1 MKLLLKRDNTGD
13 GFPSSDQV
21 DVGELVINSKTGKL
35 YSKLQ
40 DGSIIEWVG
49 QKICF
54 EPTPVLKMFY
64 DSTEITNENIDD
76 FCCLGAIIEFEIDM
90 LKTAPYKYSFQF
102 IELTANT
109 TPQNITVQT
118 PIYTTYTAEDKAI
131 RKALVPINLS
141 IPGDDQPISIFK
153 FIVNDDNV
161 VSKKILEKIITIKC
175 KQ

>member
-102 IELTANT
+102 I
-109 TPQNITVQT
+109 
-118 PIYTTYTAEDKAI
+118 
-131 RKALVPINLS
+131 
-141 IPGDDQPISIFK
+141 
-153 FIVNDDNV
+153 
-161 VSKKILEKIITIKC
+161 
-175 KQ
+175 